1 MSEVFFLK
9 YSIIMF
15 NGKPFNEKFLFT
27 RKYYDFARAISCTRK
42 LTCVRLRSHAS
53 QGTVWIKDSQISRFG
68 WWYLIYDNLY
78 GNHPKK
84 LLVLSGNIIM
94 YVDEPS
100 SNNAE
105 MYAAINL
112 IKHHKSSVECSL
124 CDDSLAIVV
133 IYGMYIWEW

>member
-1 MSEVFFLK
+1 M
-9 YSIIMF
+9 
-15 NGKPFNEKFLFT
+15 
-27 RKYYDFARAISCTRK
+27 
-42 LTCVRLRSHAS
+42 
-53 QGTVWIKDSQISRFG
+53 
-68 WWYLIYDNLY
+68 
-78 GNHPKK
+78 
-84 LLVLSGNIIM
+84 LSGNIIM

-133 IYGMYIWEW
+133 IYGMYI